1 MAYNKI
7 SMYSIGYP
15 IAPNYPMPMGL
26 QSNASYVSASILK
39 RAGNEPVARIPD
51 RGDFGNYV
59 HRVSQSTGRLDTF
72 GNGQSIVGTG
82 VLVGDKFVY
91 TSRHFVSERNRMGIQ
106 GPITF
111 AISNNTVHQTQVFSV
126 VAIDVDPDGLDLVRL
141 TLEASPSLGVKRA
154 SISKTEQPVGPHAAF
169 HYAGGL
175 SLQISTGDIVE
186 SGKHFNISTQS
197 ILLDAGPGA
206 SGAGLFDHHGNLIGF
221 LTFRTTQFGKIA
233 RDFVLLSQFSFF
245 NPKPAYTPYLGSTV
259 RPYSF
264 DRMIPVVQ
272 TWQPHH
278 ESILYSDGFE
288 VFSSVAD
295 LQKIG
300 FVKINELKITGKI
313 SSELFKLWQ
322 STYVPPGPKLFSPG
336 FVENYYVVTHKH
348 DDDFNVIVDDHQ
360 GKHSAKWRIPY
371 TGGAGT
377 KFPENFDENATIRLA
392 KQIAALFTKPPQNR
406 EIEMPQKLC
415 RKNAARFDKDLMRL
429 AGSPDQINIYGGW
442 SSKDNGYILHFYP
455 QYIAS
460 SDREV

>member
-1 MAYNKI
+1 
-7 SMYSIGYP
+7 
-15 IAPNYPMPMGL
+15 
-26 QSNASYVSASILK
+26 
-39 RAGNEPVARIPD
+39 
-51 RGDFGNYV
+51 
-59 HRVSQSTGRLDTF
+59 
-72 GNGQSIVGTG
+72 
-82 VLVGDKFVY
+82 
-91 TSRHFVSERNRMGIQ
+91 MGIQ

-186 SGKHFNISTQS
+186 SGEHFNISTQS

-406 EIEMPQKLC
+406 EIEMPEKLC